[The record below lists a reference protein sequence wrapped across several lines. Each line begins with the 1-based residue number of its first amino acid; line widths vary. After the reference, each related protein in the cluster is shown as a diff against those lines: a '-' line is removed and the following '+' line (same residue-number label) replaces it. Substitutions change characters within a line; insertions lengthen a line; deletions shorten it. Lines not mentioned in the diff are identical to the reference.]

1 MVPDAPYPFL
11 VAAVLLAA
19 VAAWFDWR
27 TGHIPNWV
35 TLPPLVAAPIAH
47 FAVTFAAS
55 RPLSVAA
62 QAAGFSVLGA
72 LVCVIV
78 PYVLWKAGG
87 MGGGDVKLLA
97 ALGAIL
103 RPTVGIEAEFYAILA
118 AAILAG
124 GRLAWE
130 GKLLRV
136 LGNTLTLVI
145 NPFLPAKK
153 KRTIAPEMLTWTRFG
168 PAIFV
173 GSAITALLHWRL
185 Q

>member
-1 MVPDAPYPFL
+1 MIAGAPYLFL
-11 VAAVLLAA
+11 AVAVIVAAIG
-19 VAAWFDWR
+19 AWIDWR
-27 TGHIPNWV
+27 TGEIPNWV
-35 TLPPLVAAPIAH
+35 TLAPLGAAPIAH
-47 FAVTFAAS
+47 FAVTVAAN

-78 PYVLWKAGG
+78 PYVLWRAGG

-97 ALGAIL
+97 ALGALL
-103 RPTVGIEAEFYAILA
+103 RPTVGIEAEFYAILI

-136 LGNTLTLVI
+136 LGNTLTIVI

-153 KRTIAPEMLTWTRFG
+153 KRTISPEMMTWTRFG
-168 PAIFV
+168 PAIFA
-173 GSAITALLHWRL
+173 GTALTALLHWRL
-185 Q
+185 P